1 MDILSLKYWIFD
13 LDGTLTHA
21 IHDFESIRA
30 ELDIPS
36 GAPILETLAAMP
48 ASESETLYEQLHQI
62 EIEHAHRAV
71 AQPGVEE
78 LLGMLQIAGK
88 QMGIVTRNTMHCAN
102 KALSRCGLAE
112 YFSPECIV
120 AREASQPKPS
130 PDGINQLLSLWGGQA
145 RQGVMVGDYLYDL
158 QAGRAAGTWT
168 LYVDP
173 DGVFPFQEH
182 ADQCIPSLGALLDA
196 TRKFE

>member
-30 ELDIPS
+30 ELGIPA
-36 GAPILETLAAMP
+36 GAPILETLGAMP
-48 ASESETLYEQLHQI
+48 VNESEPLYTRLHQI
-62 EIEHAHRAV
+62 EIELAYKAV

-78 LLGMLQIAGK
+78 LLRMLRVAGK
-88 QMGIVTRNTMHCAN
+88 RLGIVTRNTRHSVDET
-102 KALSRCGLAE
+102 LSRCGLAK
-112 YFSPECIV
+112 YFDPEFIV
-120 AREASQPKPS
+120 SREGSRPKPS
-130 PDGINQLLSLWGGQA
+130 PDGINQLLSLWGGLA

-168 LYVDP
+168 LYIDP
-173 DGVFPFQEH
+173 DGVFPFHEH
-182 ADQCIPSLGALLDA
+182 ADQCIPGLGALLDA
-196 TRKFE
+196 AREFE